1 MRQAYDYW
9 QELPLQETCCFAG
22 NLKKASLFAKNAWK
36 GALHLFWKESS
47 SRSWL
52 QDDPLEDPLE
62 KLHGR
67 F

>member
-1 MRQAYDYW
+1 MTTGRSFLCAKHG
-9 QELPLQETCCFAG
+9 CFAR
-22 NLKKASLFAKNAWK
+22 NLKKASLFCTKNAWK